1 VKDGARDLLVEML
14 ASREPMLM
22 EWCRGAAVHLRNAVC
37 MIENLL
43 DPETI
48 VIGGSAPKALV
59 EHIVALAQPLHGSV
73 RADVASTLQRI
84 LLSEHDEDSSILGA
98 AVLPIYEMLSPRF
111 EMLLQK
117 RPEQSRVEGLLGGRA
132 VGGLGRL

>member
-1 VKDGARDLLVEML
+1 
-14 ASREPMLM
+14 
-22 EWCRGAAVHLRNAVC
+22 

-59 EHIVALAQPLHGSV
+59 EHIVALAEPLHASV
-73 RADVASTLQRI
+73 RAGVASAQGRI
-84 LLSEHDEDSSILGA
+84 LLSQHDEDSSILGA

-111 EMLLQK
+111 EMLMQQ

-132 VGGLGRL
+132 AGGLGRV

>member
-1 VKDGARDLLVEML
+1 ML
-14 ASREPMLM
+14 ADQDTALM
-22 EWCRGAAVHLRNAVC
+22 QWCRDAAVHLRNAVC
-37 MIENLL
+37 VIENLL

-59 EHIVALAQPLHGSV
+59 EHIVALAEPLHGSV
-73 RADVASTLQRI
+73 RAGVASAQNRI
-84 LLSEHDEDSSILGA
+84 LLSQHDEDSSILGA

-132 VGGLGRL
+132 VGGLGRV